1 MRWARWKRVGEE
13 GVEAPGFRTAPSGSA
28 VEAENCRVSRSTA
41 GGESSCSS
49 LELVGGSMEGLH
61 P

>member
-1 MRWARWKRVGEE
+1 M
-13 GVEAPGFRTAPSGSA
+13 EAPELRTAPSGSA
-28 VEAENCRVSRSTA
+28 VEAEKCRVSRSGA
-41 GGESSCSS
+41 GGESSYSS